1 MIILYVIFY
10 YIRYIYIYIYTHYI
24 YIYIFIDITIDVS
37 SLLLVGSIPI
47 CHSWTIGVRDP
58 VADGTFIPTMFTLL
72 VFLTS

>member
-10 YIRYIYIYIYTHYI
+10 YIRYIYIYTLYI
-24 YIYIFIDITIDVS
+24 YYIIDITIDVS

>member
-10 YIRYIYIYIYTHYI
+10 YIRYIYIYTL

>member
-1 MIILYVIFY
+1 M
-10 YIRYIYIYIYTHYI
+10 YIYIYIYYI
-24 YIYIFIDITIDVS
+24 IDITIDVS

>member
-1 MIILYVIFY
+1 M
-10 YIRYIYIYIYTHYI
+10 YIIYI
-24 YIYIFIDITIDVS
+24 IDITIDVS

-72 VFLTS
+72 LFLTS